1 MKHSYSFTLILLPL
15 AMLLA
20 LASTLFIQRTGIR
33 YQVSSRYA
41 PLNILPQENVEVAN
55 FYPDKPVEAL
65 VLYDSQNL
73 DKQIVIYEDN
83 LFATLDSMRVKYD
96 KYDTNSPEIID
107 FSKYQTVVI
116 GTSDLSKVNSQI
128 LDIMDWVENGGKV
141 LFAVRPDASTSF
153 GSIYRKLGI
162 ITKVDTLVSVKSI
175 EFLTDL
181 LPGVKGKS
189 FGSNFMNGESFP
201 VQLENNCQVHI
212 VSADSNKTPILWVC
226 DHGAGRVVF
235 INTDQFAGKSERGVL
250 GAAYSLL
257 YDVFVYPVINSSVFF
272 IDDFPAPFPEGSNEL
287 ILKQYSMET
296 KNFYINVW
304 WPDMQAIARKYDI
317 GYTGGM
323 IETYTDTVTPPLEKQ
338 LDTETHKY
346 FGGSLLADG
355 GEIIFHGH
363 NHVPLCTAD
372 NDVNKL
378 NDYPAWPNQ
387 EAAQLAVNELFT
399 FGTALFPNYNFA
411 GYIPPS
417 NILCSDSRRWLPLV
431 VPGLKFISSVYLP
444 QEGGQQ
450 YVQEFTEASDGIIE
464 LPRVISG
471 YDVDEYQ
478 YWAAANELS
487 LHYINSH
494 FNHPDDVLDLER
506 GAQKG
511 WVYLRDKYDAF
522 MKWLE
527 DTAPGL
533 RNMTGIEGAMA
544 VQRFARLAME
554 TQYNNGTLEISLGNF
569 YDEAWLMLRSAK
581 KPLSI
586 DGGSITP
593 VTSDLYLVKASKS
606 KITISF
612 GE

>member
-1 MKHSYSFTLILLPL
+1 MKHSYSFTFILLPL
-15 AMLLA
+15 VILLA
-20 LASTLFIQRTGIR
+20 LASTLFVQRTGIR
-33 YQVSSRYA
+33 YEISSRYA

-65 VLYDSQNL
+65 VLYDAQNL
-73 DKQIVIYEDN
+73 GKETVIFQDN
-83 LFATLDSMRVKYD
+83 LFATLDSMRVKYE
-96 KYDTNSPEIID
+96 KYDINSSEIID
-107 FSKYQTVVI
+107 FSKYQSIVI
-116 GTSDLSKVNSQI
+116 ATSDLSKVQSQI
-128 LDIMDWVENGGKV
+128 LAIMDWEENGGKV
-141 LFAVRPDASTSF
+141 FFAIRPDVSSSF
-153 GSIYRKLGI
+153 ESIYRKLGI
-162 ITKVDTLVSVKSI
+162 INSVENVVNVTRI
-175 EFLTDL
+175 ELLTDL

-189 FGSNFMNGESFP
+189 FGSDFMNGESFS
-201 VQLENNCQVHI
+201 VQLEDNCQVHI

-226 DHGAGRVVF
+226 DRGKGRVVF
-235 INTDQFAGKSERGVL
+235 MNADQFGAKSGRGVV

-272 IDDFPAPFPEGSNEL
+272 IDDFPAPLPDGTNEL
-287 ILKQYSMET
+287 IRKQYSLT
-296 KNFYINVW
+296 TRDFFTNIW
-304 WPDMQAIARKYDI
+304 WPDMQAIARNYDVS
-317 GYTGGM
+317 YTGGI
-323 IETYTDTVTPPLEKQ
+323 IETYTDTVTPPLYKQ

-399 FGTALFPNYNFA
+399 FGASVFPNYNFA

-444 QEGGQQ
+444 EDGSQT
-450 YVQEFTEASDGIIE
+450 YNQEFTEASDGIIE
-464 LPRVISG
+464 LPRIVSG
-471 YDVDEYQ
+471 YDVNEYQ

-487 LHYINSH
+487 LHYVNSH

-506 GAQKG
+506 GAQNG
-511 WVYLRDKYDAF
+511 WVYLRDKYAAF
-522 MKWLE
+522 INWTE
-527 DTAPGL
+527 DSAPGL

-544 VQRFARLAME
+544 VQRFARLAMD
-554 TQYNNGTLEISLGNF
+554 TQYKNGVLEISLGNF
-569 YDEAWLMLRSAK
+569 YDEAWLMLRSAR
-581 KPLSI
+581 KPVTI

-593 VTSDLYLVKASKS
+593 VTSDLYLVKATKS
-606 KITISF
+606 KITVTF